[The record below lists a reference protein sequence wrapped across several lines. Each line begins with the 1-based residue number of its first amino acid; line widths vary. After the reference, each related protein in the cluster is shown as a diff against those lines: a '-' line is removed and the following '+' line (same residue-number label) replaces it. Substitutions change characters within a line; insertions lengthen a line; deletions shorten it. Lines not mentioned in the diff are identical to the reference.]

1 MTVNKGFAAAL
12 LLAGPILASM
22 AGAGGASAQA
32 AQPVPQAQISSP
44 DQAALAAMTP
54 EQLRARAQARIA
66 NPNRPTGWWADTVSG
81 QPDAWYRSP
90 EGLTMT
96 ANILSWQDPTGGW
109 PLMNTT
115 RELNRGDPSQAGP
128 WGSDG
133 ALIKATVNEMRFLA
147 RAYRATGDAKDLA
160 AVRRGLGFILMYQ
173 YPTGGW
179 PHSVPP
185 PAEGYERYATFNDDM
200 IVDVMALLRE
210 VAAGG
215 DFASLPDAD
224 RQAAGASFD
233 KALDFILKTQI
244 VVDGKRTAWAQQY
257 DEVALEPRAARR
269 FEPAAISGGESVGVL
284 LLLMSLDNPS
294 PEVRRAIREGADWFD
309 RSQLHGIRFVR
320 ENGDG
325 VVRADPEAPPL
336 WARYYEIGTNRPI
349 FAGRDGVIRYDLA
362 EVEQERRGGYGWY
375 SLAGAQVLTA
385 YAAWR
390 QAHSEH

>member
-1 MTVNKGFAAAL
+1 MAVLKGLAAASL
-12 LLAGPILASM
+12 IASV
-22 AGAGGASAQA
+22 AGAGGALAQA
-32 AQPVPQAQISSP
+32 AAPVPQAQTASP
-44 DQAALAAMTP
+44 DQATLATMTP
-54 EQLRARAQARIA
+54 EQLRAQAQARIA
-66 NPNRPTGWWADTVSG
+66 NPNRPTGWWAETVSQ
-81 QPDAWYRSP
+81 QPDAWYRTP

-96 ANILSWQDPTGGW
+96 ANILSWQDSTGGW

-115 RELNRGDPSQAGP
+115 RELNRGDPAQAGP

-147 RAYRATGDAKDLA
+147 RAYRATGDARDLA

-185 PAEGYERYATFNDDM
+185 PEGYERYATFNDDM
-200 IVDVMALLRE
+200 IVDVMTLLGE
-210 VAAGG
+210 VANGG
-215 DFASLPDAD
+215 DFASLPEAD
-224 RQAAGASFD
+224 RQAAKGAFD

-257 DEVALEPRAARR
+257 DEVTLEPRAARR
-269 FEPAAISGGESVGVL
+269 FEPVAISGGESVGVL
-284 LLLMSLDNPS
+284 LLLMSLDHPS
-294 PEVRRAIREGADWFD
+294 PEVRRAVREGADWFD
-309 RSQLHGIRFVR
+309 RSRLSGIRFVR

-325 VVRADPEAPPL
+325 LVRSDPDAPPL

-349 FAGRDGVIRYDLA
+349 FAGRDGIIRYDLA

-375 SLAGAQVLTA
+375 SPAGAQVLTA
-385 YAAWR
+385 YAQWR
-390 QAHSEH
+390 QAHPQQ